1 MSVAKILQYIPQG
14 IFRNKLYKEINSNR
28 IKHREKRIIHTICVL
43 FQSKI
48 TGKVGLS
55 HILLLFSNPKE
66 LFLVT
71 FCRCSFKYLPIS
83 TK

>member
-1 MSVAKILQYIPQG
+1 MLLMNVTKILQHIPQG

-48 TGKVGLS
+48 TGKVGLT
-55 HILLLFSNPKE
+55 HILLLFSNP
-66 LFLVT
+66 
-71 FCRCSFKYLPIS
+71 
-83 TK
+83 